1 MGRITLYGFYQYD
14 KNILDEII
22 LPEGMDR
29 EMLIAEIIK
38 NSGEL
43 YPYHQQPDMLKLN
56 VKNWFSRKLYDF
68 SQMYKALTAEY
79 SPIENYDRI
88 ETINRETTHS
98 GSDTET
104 TTLGSSTTS
113 QHTGSDNETT
123 TLGSSTTTNHSGS
136 DTNETQVSAY
146 NESNY
151 TNRDKET
158 QTYNS
163 SVTNTGSGEDRKTQ
177 THNTTITSAGSGS
190 DTAKTDYGMIRNESE
205 NVHIHGNIG
214 ITTSQTMVSE
224 EIKLRTRYDLYKV
237 IADMF
242 EHEFLIQVY

>member
-14 KNILDEII
+14 KTILDEII

-56 VKNWFSRKLYDF
+56 VKNWFSRNLYNF
-68 SQMYKALTAEY
+68 TQMHTALTAEY
-79 SPIENYDRI
+79 SPIENYDRT
-88 ETINRETTHS
+88 ETINRVTENS

-104 TTLGSSTTS
+104 TTLGSKNITQTIGNSENV
-113 QHTGSDNETT
+113 TG
-123 TLGSSTTTNHSGS
+123 
-136 DTNETQVSAY
+136 VSAY
-146 NESNY
+146 NASDF
-151 TNRDKET
+151 TNREKET
-158 QTYNS
+158 ANNS
-163 SVTNTGSGEDRKTQ
+163 D
-177 THNTTITSAGSGS
+177 TITSTDSGS
-190 DTAKTDYGMIRNESE
+190 DTAKTDYGMKRTETE
-205 NVHIHGNIG
+205 NNRIHGNIG
-214 ITTSQTMVSE
+214 VTTSQTMITE

-237 IADMF
+237 IAQMF

>member
-14 KNILDEII
+14 NSILDEII
-22 LPEGMDR
+22 VPEDMDR
-29 EMLIAEIIK
+29 EMLVAEIIK

-68 SQMYKALTAEY
+68 TQMHKALTAEY
-79 SPIENYDRI
+79 SPIENYDRT
-88 ETINRETTHS
+88 ETITRKSENS

-104 TTLGSSTTS
+104 TTLGSKTVTESTGNSENT
-113 QHTGSDNETT
+113 TG
-123 TLGSSTTTNHSGS
+123 
-136 DTNETQVSAY
+136 VSAY
-146 NESNY
+146 NASDF
-151 TNRDKET
+151 TNREKET
-158 QTYNS
+158 ANNS
-163 SVTNTGSGEDRKTQ
+163 DTITNT
-177 THNTTITSAGSGS
+177 GSGS
-190 DTAKTDYGMIRNESE
+190 DTAKTDYGMIRNETE

-214 ITTSQTMVSE
+214 VTTNQQMIQAE
-224 EIKLRTRYDLYKV
+224 MDLRTRYDLYKV